1 MALVSLSSECFNS
14 LDRALKAL
22 NAGDISSSQAA
33 LHVIKRGGSKLQ
45 REAAALCAKLKIAE
59 EESQR
64 QNESLTIQINE
75 LFEAE
80 KQLEKEK
87 RELETKRSSLENE
100 KKQSR
105 KKYDKASNR
114 YHQAR
119 REKEEA
125 ERKNDE
131 LKSWWWVPVYGQVLA
146 VRELIEG
153 NLEKEQDASREM
165 DNCQSDIRRAER
177 ETEWASSAISEAEEN
192 IRKISKEKEDL
203 EKERGAC
210 RERLG
215 DIKSTTSFLMQ
226 AVTFWDEVIVLTKSA
241 TVKTGNLQRI
251 LDLAAKQNSVKIL
264 RSNGTKTMANSF
276 KDCWM
281 EVAGMICD
289 ENSLTPSQ
297 KTQTKS
303 LPKFVPGELCVSSI
317 KTAIGTSHTEELDSL
332 AAAFADVLSSLN
344 HHIAIK
350 PFTPE
355 TVAEN
360 CFAPGKEEKETPG
373 RPRLDIPAEMLA

>member
-1 MALVSLSSECFNS
+1 MELVSLSSECFNS
-14 LDRALKAL
+14 LDRALQAL

-45 REAAALCAKLKIAE
+45 REEAALCAKLKIAE

-131 LKSWWWVPVYGQVLA
+131 LKSWWWVPVYGQFLA

-153 NLEKEQDASREM
+153 NLKKEQDASREM
-165 DNCQSDIRRAER
+165 DNFQSDIRRAER
-177 ETEWASSAISEAEEN
+177 ETEWASSAISEV
-192 IRKISKEKEDL
+192 SW
-203 EKERGAC
+203 
-210 RERLG
+210 REVLH
-215 DIKSTTSFLMQ
+215 KNY
-226 AVTFWDEVIVLTKSA
+226 VI
-241 TVKTGNLQRI
+241 
-251 LDLAAKQNSVKIL
+251 
-264 RSNGTKTMANSF
+264 
-276 KDCWM
+276 
-281 EVAGMICD
+281 
-289 ENSLTPSQ
+289 P
-297 KTQTKS
+297 
-303 LPKFVPGELCVSSI
+303 
-317 KTAIGTSHTEELDSL
+317 
-332 AAAFADVLSSLN
+332 LN
-344 HHIAIK
+344 HH
-350 PFTPE
+350 
-355 TVAEN
+355 
-360 CFAPGKEEKETPG
+360 
-373 RPRLDIPAEMLA
+373 R